1 MPSFL
6 PARRP
11 VELERDP
18 PASLAAVRMSAMSAG
33 KPSAPR
39 TKPPSDNEVRA
50 LLDRYKCPVPF
61 HVVRT
66 RLLGNIA
73 SPDMAAS
80 PMDTVAG
87 LWGGGELPAIDNL
100 DALNEL
106 LRVLLMGLWNRL
118 AGHQNRNARFRMIR
132 VEAPE
137 TREGLANIA
146 AIRREEVIGF
156 IEGMFGKKQGLAL
169 PERARRALEA
179 LAEAGGLLRG
189 VSEVARDPTK
199 PASAD
204 DIAQTRRHI
213 GELTEICEREI
224 HAALLSCTR
233 ARRRM
238 PNSAST
244 TGPTLH

>member
-1 MPSFL
+1 MGDFVAMVTTISAATRFHDYRWDRRHRRGFRL
-6 PARRP
+6 GSARRP
-11 VELERDP
+11 AELERDS

-50 LLDRYKCPVPF
+50 LLDRYRCPMPF

-66 RLLGNIA
+66 RVLGNIA

-132 VEAPE
+132 VDAPE
-137 TREGLANIA
+137 TREGLAN
-146 AIRREEVIGF
+146 R
-156 IEGMFGKKQGLAL
+156 
-169 PERARRALEA
+169 
-179 LAEAGGLLRG
+179 
-189 VSEVARDPTK
+189 
-199 PASAD
+199 
-204 DIAQTRRHI
+204 
-213 GELTEICEREI
+213 
-224 HAALLSCTR
+224 
-233 ARRRM
+233 
-238 PNSAST
+238 
-244 TGPTLH
+244 